1 MRRPLPDN
9 NHKNQGPMKTRLIL
23 LFLLSAFSISVLSQ
37 SGKSPLAH
45 VQESTQFVLSV
56 LRDQSL
62 DRDEKWQQIS
72 KVIYE
77 RFDVRSM
84 SQSVLATNWQS
95 ATPDER
101 KRFVEYFSQYIE
113 STYRSKIENY
123 TNQEVK
129 YLNETITGNR
139 AEVDTAIV
147 TEANEIPVTYKMKL
161 NQNDWYVYDVIVE
174 GVSMVNSYRST
185 FSAIVKNEGMD
196 GLLNNI
202 QMKIEEYKK
211 NEGQS
216 TEESTED

>member
-1 MRRPLPDN
+1 
-9 NHKNQGPMKTRLIL
+9 MKTRIIL
-23 LFLLSAFSISVLSQ
+23 LFLLAVFSASVIAQ

-45 VQESTQFVLSV
+45 VQESTQYVLSV

-95 ATPDER
+95 ASPEER

-113 STYRSKIENY
+113 STYRSKIETY

-129 YLNETITGNR
+129 YIKETITDDR

-147 TEANEIPVTYKMKL
+147 TEATEIPVTYKMKH
-161 NQNDWYVYDVIVE
+161 NQNDWYVYDVIIE

-185 FSAIVKNEGMD
+185 FSAIVKNQGMD
-196 GLLNNI
+196 GLLNDI
-202 QMKIEEYKK
+202 QKKIEDYKK
-211 NEGQS
+211 NEGQT
-216 TEESTED
+216 TEPVKSE

>member
-1 MRRPLPDN
+1 
-9 NHKNQGPMKTRLIL
+9 MKTRLIL

>member
-1 MRRPLPDN
+1 
-9 NHKNQGPMKTRLIL
+9 MKIKIIL
-23 LFLLSAFSISVLSQ
+23 LFLLTAFSVSVIAQ

-72 KVIYE
+72 EVIYA
-77 RFDVRSM
+77 RFDIRSM

-113 STYRSKIENY
+113 STYRSKIETY
-123 TNQEVK
+123 TDQEVK
-129 YLNETITGNR
+129 YLKETVTDDR

-147 TEANEIPVTYKMKL
+147 TEATEIPVTYKMKY
-161 NQNDWYVYDVIVE
+161 NQNDWYVYDVIIE

-196 GLLNNI
+196 GLLNDI
-202 QMKIEEYKK
+202 QKKIANYKE
-211 NEGQS
+211 NEGQM
-216 TEESTED
+216 EEPVSSE